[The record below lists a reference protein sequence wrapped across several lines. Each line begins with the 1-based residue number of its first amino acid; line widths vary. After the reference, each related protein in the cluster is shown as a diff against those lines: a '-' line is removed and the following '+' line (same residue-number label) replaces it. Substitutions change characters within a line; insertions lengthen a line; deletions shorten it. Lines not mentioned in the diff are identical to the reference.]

1 MKTMSFMK
9 SVMVSFFLL
18 CGISMNAQT
27 ASYYN
32 TKHEVAFSVGAGT
45 NSQLINDIADFSTAF
60 SEIIVSSLLTGGQ
73 IVGSTSYENESYLP
87 AFSAE
92 YFYHVN
98 KVIGIGGIVAFTG
111 QKSDMYGT
119 IQYSSSNKTEKGKI
133 GEAKR
138 TCFSILPAVKFDW
151 LRKKNVGLYSKV
163 AIGASF
169 MNEKQTLEAD
179 GKSGEVDKDNEVI
192 VNFQASL
199 IGCEVGSE
207 KVRGFAE
214 LGWGEQGF
222 ASAGLRFKF

>member
-1 MKTMSFMK
+1 MK

-73 IVGSTSYENESYLP
+73 IVGSTSYENERYLP

-119 IQYSSSNKTEKGKI
+119 IQFSSGNKTEKGKI

-151 LRKKNVGLYSKV
+151 LRKKNVGLYS
-163 AIGASF
+163 
-169 MNEKQTLEAD
+169 
-179 GKSGEVDKDNEVI
+179 SGEVDKDNEVI